1 MNANASEQDIFR
13 ATTGLAIYPS
23 LARTLAYC
31 LYWSQHATH
40 WNGDAPAIWK
50 TGPELCAQLRI
61 AARTANRHFKELAA
75 LGYWEIGYRPRPGSI
90 GKVTW
95 LTMTARSLDLV
106 ALARQQSVARA
117 TGKSRKVTSS
127 GTTASPPDATAI
139 ADPSVHY
146 VTSKQVHQ
154 SEKTAKNGKGFILP
168 SEAGKKGMKET
179 CPSGHSGKDK
189 EGTPKAPGYLKV
201 CVADHAFAAIVREVW
216 IAAGL
221 KEWDWSSRF
230 TWEHIAE
237 IRKKAAKIGIAENDT
252 IEIVQAMI
260 GNWNWLRFCMAPRY
274 TNNALNLHS
283 PSPMALAHE
292 FDVLGTKVLE
302 KIAQMKNPP
311 KKSNLDE
318 DW

>member
-1 MNANASEQDIFR
+1 MNVNASDQDIFR

-40 WNGDAPAIWK
+40 WDGDLPAIWK
-50 TGPELCAQLRI
+50 TGPELCAELRI

-75 LGYWEIGYRPRPGSI
+75 LGYWEISYRPRPGSI

-95 LTMTARSLDLV
+95 LTMAARSLDLV
-106 ALARQQSVARA
+106 ALARQRAVARP
-117 TGKSRKVTSS
+117 TRKGRKGTSS
-127 GTTASPPDATAI
+127 GTTVSPPDATAT
-139 ADPSVHY
+139 ADPSAHD

-154 SEKTAKNGKGFILP
+154 SVKTAKNGKGFILP
-168 SEAGKKGMKET
+168 SKAGKKGMNEA
-179 CPSGHSGKDK
+179 CPSGQSGKDEK
-189 EGTPKAPGYLKV
+189 GTPKAPSYVKA
-201 CVADHAFAAIVREVW
+201 CPADNALAAIVREVW

-230 TWEHIAE
+230 TWEYISE
-237 IRKKAAKIGIAENDT
+237 IRAKAAKIGLTENDIT
-252 IEIVQAMI
+252 ELFQTLVA
-260 GNWNWLRFCMAPRY
+260 NWNWLRWCMVMRY
-274 TNNALNLHS
+274 ANHPSNFHA

-292 FDVLGTKVLE
+292 FDVLGTKVLG
-302 KIAQMKNPP
+302 KISEMKNLP
-311 KKSNLDE
+311 KKANFND